1 MSDSEDEAP
10 DKQLK
15 IIIMG
20 DGASGKVKFLNSC
33 VVFSN
38 HENKTCTFST
48 RFLSTTK
55 ITILNICNY
64 QNEINYSIYLSIILA

>member
-38 HENKTCTFST
+38 HENKTCIFST
-48 RFLSTTK
+48 RFFVNKSRS
-55 ITILNICNY
+55 
-64 QNEINYSIYLSIILA
+64 YSITKMK